1 MGPGRP
7 FQGPHRISCVQIA
20 EQLARTPWLWQPAA
34 ISHPIQ
40 KFHRSSPPPS
50 ITDIIY
56 YMYMVLYTCSDAS
69 IFQHTWLYPSQ
80 QDVTPVNYLLS
91 RFRYPD
97 LTNMCVDCRTHQQLW
112 QLCPLIISHLGTCS
126 DRDHRSGTQG
136 FFLQQVFEPLVSFSS
151 FMLVNVLDLEL
162 RPEKQL
168 RSLLLVYI
176 DFL

>member
-1 MGPGRP
+1 MWGRFVRFRVPIAFRVSKLLSSLHEHHDCGNRQRYHIP
-7 FQGPHRISCVQIA
+7 FKS
-20 EQLARTPWLWQPAA
+20 
-34 ISHPIQ
+34 
-40 KFHRSSPPPS
+40 FHRSSPPPS

-56 YMYMVLYTCSDAS
+56 YMYMVLYTCSNAS

-151 FMLVNVLDLEL
+151 FMLVNVLNLDLEL
-162 RPEKQL
+162 R
-168 RSLLLVYI
+168 RSSFVLY
-176 DFL
+176 